1 MPPAFDAIG
10 RHDLPPAV
18 APEEIRGR
26 EGRMSTVRRL
36 AAIALWSLACC
47 GASQAAPI
55 APGSGWQT
63 AKLGGTALAIYT
75 YRPQCPDPSILL
87 VFHGLNRNADRYRDY
102 ARSLG
107 DRLCMLVVAPK
118 FDKERFP
125 TWRYQRGGIV
135 DRRGVVQPPSSWTG
149 RLVISLVAWL
159 RTQEGRPLAYSMIG
173 HSAGGQFLSRIAAF
187 IPNDARRM
195 VVANPST
202 WVFPSIDVDAP
213 YGLRRAYSNGEAK
226 ARLRQYLTAPVTVF
240 LGKEDEG
247 DTNRNDSREAVAQG
261 ETRHDRGLN
270 VFAAA
275 RKAARA
281 TGAPLNWRL
290 VELPGV
296 GHSASKMFSSQA
308 AAEALA
314 P

>member
-1 MPPAFDAIG
+1 MI
-10 RHDLPPAV
+10 
-18 APEEIRGR
+18 
-26 EGRMSTVRRL
+26 RL
-36 AAIALWSLACC
+36 ALLSLLLC
-47 GASQAAPI
+47 GPLQAAPI
-55 APGSGWQT
+55 EPGSGRQV
-63 AKLGGTALAIYT
+63 ADLAGFRLAIYT
-75 YRPQCPDPSILL
+75 YRPECADPSILL

-135 DRRGVVQPPSSWTG
+135 DRRGVVQPPGNWTG
-149 RLVISLVAWL
+149 RLVINLVAWL

-195 VVANPST
+195 VIANPST
-202 WVFPSIDVDAP
+202 WVFPSTDVDAP
-213 YGLRRAYSNGEAK
+213 YGLRRAYPNGEAK
-226 ARLRQYLTAPVTVF
+226 ARLRQYLTVPVTVF

-247 DTNRNDSREAVAQG
+247 DRNRNDSREAVAQG

-275 RKAARA
+275 RKAAHM

-290 VELPGV
+290 VELPDV
-296 GHSASKMFSSQA
+296 GHSASKMFSSREA
-308 AAEALA
+308 VKALA

>member
-1 MPPAFDAIG
+1 MPALSDSFC
-10 RHDLPPAV
+10 R
-18 APEEIRGR
+18 RGFTDTPGAACGVR
-26 EGRMSTVRRL
+26 AGMARRL
-36 AAIALWSLACC
+36 AFVMAALLALLLC
-47 GASQAAPI
+47 GPLQAAPI
-55 APGSGWQT
+55 PPGSGHQV
-63 AKLGGTALAIYT
+63 ADLGGVRLTIYT
-75 YRPQCPDPSILL
+75 YRPQCADPTILL
-87 VFHGLNRNADRYRDY
+87 VFHGLNRNADRYRDH

-135 DRRGVVQPPSSWTG
+135 DRHGVVQPPERWTG
-149 RLVISLVAWL
+149 RLVLQLVAWL

-173 HSAGGQFLSRIAAF
+173 HSAGGQFLSRVAAF
-187 IPNDARRM
+187 IPNEARRM

-202 WVFPSIDVDAP
+202 WVFPSVGVDAP
-213 YGLRRAYSNGEAK
+213 YGLRRAYSRGEAD
-226 ARLRQYLTAPVTVF
+226 ARLRRYLAAPVTVF
-240 LGKEDEG
+240 LGQEDEG
-247 DTNRNDSREAVAQG
+247 DRNRNDSDEAVAQG

-275 RKAARA
+275 RKAAQT

-296 GHSASKMFSSQA
+296 GHSASKMFSSREA
-308 AAEALA
+308 LDALA